1 MSVMV
6 LRNFGW
12 WQISFGPDFLLLQS
26 WVYSITFVELL
37 NSRGTDRKIL
47 CLRWILRP
55 IISIIEHLS
64 VRTIWNDRASILN
77 SIISSD
83 IWIGGRSK
91 VFVLYLTV
99 NIDDILILIKLLDFW
114 IDWMRCVL
122 LWIYLNIILTLLLD
136 PWLTSGVAIV
146 HVVQSIFII
155 FILNW

>member
-6 LRNFGW
+6 LWNFGW
-12 WQISFGPDFLLLQS
+12 WQIIFGPDLLLLQS